1 MKTELSE
8 TEIRAIKEGIQRKY
22 AHGPG
27 GGALEGG
34 APPGPPAECGNNSP
48 PGPGRVKEGMRG
60 WGEDQRPL
68 ARAGAWGSFFSSR
81 SRI

>member
-8 TEIRAIKEGIQRKY
+8 TEIRAIKEGVQ
-22 AHGPG
+22 
-27 GGALEGG
+27 
-34 APPGPPAECGNNSP
+34 CGNNSP

-60 WGEDQRPL
+60 RGEDQRPL
-68 ARAGAWGSFFSSR
+68 ARAGVWSSFFSSR